1 MSAPLA
7 QLIRP
12 QSLDDVVGQK
22 HLIGENMP
30 LQHAESGDIVS
41 VYAI

>member
-1 MSAPLA
+1 MFIEREAEILSTPLA

-12 QSLDDVVGQK
+12 QTIDDVVGQK

-30 LQHAESGDIVS
+30 LRNI
-41 VYAI
+41 I